1 MGSCFVGR
9 IFSSNVRFVYDHLAN
24 VDAMSKNTV
33 LTAIRRR
40 ALLYWFACLLCLLY
54 HGLVQ
59 AENASP
65 LPNVLGFQVTQGAA
79 PGYIDDKACA
89 VCHREIAQ
97 SYETMGMAKSFAK
110 PKAEVFIE
118 DFTNNHYYHAASQRH
133 YEMIRRGDRLF
144 FKRYQV
150 DAKNQPINVFETEVA
165 WILGSGHQARS
176 YLYRTENGELYQ
188 LPIGW
193 YTQGRHWGMSP
204 GFDQKDHF
212 GLQRQVR
219 RECLFCHNAYPEAP
233 TGSDQ
238 HQQPHTFP
246 SHLPEGIGCQR
257 CHGPG
262 AEHVRQAIRGEPDL
276 VKLRAAIINPGRM
289 PPTQQLQVCYQCH
302 MLPTVSMIGVRRFE
316 RDDYSFR
323 PGQLLSDYLLHVDTT
338 EEGGERQD
346 RFEIN
351 HHPYRLAQSRC
362 FKESRGSLTCLN
374 CHNPHRKTP
383 ESERLTHY
391 QAACLKCHQPHEE
404 KIIGIVR
411 QNQNCVSCHMPK
423 RRTRDVVQVVMTDH
437 KIQRKPGGAELTAP
451 LPETLPIITGIQF
464 LEPEHAPQGSLA
476 EVYRAVTVLRNRPDG
491 GAIDWLRKQLLIAQP
506 ESLTPYF
513 DLAKAQLKL
522 RHYKDAEETLKSIL
536 GKAPNDPLA
545 LSWAAVANIGAGKT
559 AEAEPL
565 LLKSLTLA
573 PEQAE
578 TLHNLGLLLVST
590 GRYEEAIKRLHQSL
604 TLRANNARGW
614 MNLGN
619 AYAKLGDS
627 VHAYEAYKKALA
639 MDPALDRAYLAIA
652 AALREKG
659 EPAEARRYLEHG
671 RRVARQTDQII
682 KALQTLGVQTLDP

>member
-1 MGSCFVGR
+1 MPK
-9 IFSSNVRFVYDHLAN
+9 NVALVEIQQ
-24 VDAMSKNTV
+24 K
-33 LTAIRRR
+33 
-40 ALLYWFACLLCLLY
+40 ALLVWLVCLLPLLCG
-54 HGLVQ
+54 GLVQ
-59 AENASP
+59 AEEISP
-65 LPNVLGFQVTQGAA
+65 PLNVLGFPVTQGAA
-79 PGYIDDKACA
+79 PGFIDDKACA
-89 VCHREIAQ
+89 VCHREITQ
-97 SYETMGMAKSFAK
+97 SYQTMGMAKSFAK

-118 DFTNNHYYHAASQRH
+118 DFANNHYYHAPSQRH
-133 YEMIRRGDRLF
+133 YEMIRRGDQLF
-144 FKRYQV
+144 FKRYQL

-233 TGSDQ
+233 AGSDQ
-238 HQQPHTFP
+238 HRQPQTFP
-246 SHLPEGIGCQR
+246 SQLPEGIGCQR

-262 AEHVRQAIRGEPDL
+262 AEHVRQAVSGELDPA
-276 VKLRAAIINPGRM
+276 KLRAAILNPGRL
-289 PPTQQLQVCYQCH
+289 PPAQQLQVCYQCH

-316 RDDYSFR
+316 CDDYSFR
-323 PGQLLSDYLLHVDTT
+323 PGQFLNDYLLHVDTM
-338 EEGGERQD
+338 EEGSERGD

-362 FKESRGSLTCLN
+362 FKESQGALTCLN

-383 ESERLTHY
+383 ESERLAHY
-391 QAACLKCHQPHEE
+391 QAACLKCHQPHQE
-404 KIIGIVR
+404 KTIGIAQ
-411 QNQNCVSCHMPK
+411 QNQDCVSCHMPR

-437 KIQRKPGGAELTAP
+437 KIQRKPSGAELTAP
-451 LPETLPIITGIQF
+451 LHESLPIITGVEF
-464 LEPEHAPQGSLA
+464 LEPERAPTGALA
-476 EVYRAVTVLRNRPDG
+476 EVYRTVTVIRNRPDA
-491 GAIDWLRKQLLIAQP
+491 GAIDWLRKQLPTAQP

-513 DLAKAQLKL
+513 DLAKAQLKFQ
-522 RHYKDAEETLKSIL
+522 RYKDAEETLKLIFE
-536 GKAPNDPLA
+536 KAPNDPLA
-545 LSWAAVANIGAGKT
+545 LSWAAVANLGAGKT

-578 TLHNLGLLLVST
+578 TFHNLGLLLVSV
-590 GRYEEAIKRLHQSL
+590 GRYEEATKRLQHSL
-604 TLRANNARGW
+604 ALRANNARGW
-614 MNLGN
+614 MTLGN

-627 VHAYEAYKKALA
+627 AHAYEAHKRALEI
-639 MDPALDRAYLAIA
+639 DPTLDRAYLGIA

-659 EPAEARRYLEHG
+659 EQAEARRYLEHG
-671 RRVARQTDQII
+671 KRVARRTAQIV
-682 KALQTLGVQTLDP
+682 KDLATLGVQTPDH